1 MGSDYAT
8 VLDAGAATLPILPL
22 VLVVLVAAILI
33 AIFFLAMARGLHP
46 PMAIMLGLSAL
57 CVTWTA
63 LVVVQYWTLW
73 DARQGAR
80 AATNVSVAMGR
91 LDLRPSRQEPNGIFL
106 DTRQRF
112 AVAGIE
118 FEYHHRALRFLP
130 FLVPQTE
137 FVVLP
142 LFRGAPLRITYQD
155 EGVQR
160 RLLKFEIAKSSLMER
175 DWPVPAAG
183 SLP

>member
-8 VLDAGAATLPILPL
+8 VLDAGAATLPILLL
-22 VLVVLVAAILI
+22 VLVLLVPAILI
-33 AIFFLAMARGLHP
+33 AVFFLAKARGLHP
-46 PMAIMLGLSAL
+46 SIAVTVIVSAL
-57 CVTWTA
+57 CVTWMG
-63 LVVVQYWTLW
+63 LVVIQYWTLW
-73 DARQGAR
+73 DARQAAR
-80 AATNVSVAMGR
+80 AATNVSVEMGK
-91 LDLRPSRQEPNGIFL
+91 LKLRASRQEPNGIFL

-137 FVVLP
+137 LVVLP
-142 LFRGAPLRITYQD
+142 LFQGAPLRITYGN

-160 RLLKFEIAKSSLMER
+160 RLLKFEIAKKAR
-175 DWPVPAAG
+175 
-183 SLP
+183 